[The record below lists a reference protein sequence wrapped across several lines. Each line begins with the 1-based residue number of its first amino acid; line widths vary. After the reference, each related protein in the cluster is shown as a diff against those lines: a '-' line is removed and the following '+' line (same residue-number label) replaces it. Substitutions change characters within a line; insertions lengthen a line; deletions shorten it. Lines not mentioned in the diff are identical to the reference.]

1 MEEQIHRIH
10 EEFAAQRETAMAEA
24 VRRQHADR
32 RNAIVAGGL
41 IGLLSTFLTATVT
54 RREIFWH
61 SYLLES
67 LLGALA
73 GYLLVRLRP
82 DPLGGVMLFGAAYML
97 AWLVRAIGL
106 DPSVLFA
113 VGDLRGAAMIQGNM
127 VSLSLCVAC
136 GAAMGQIMRD

>member
-1 MEEQIHRIH
+1 MEEQVRRLH
-10 EEFAAQRETAMAEA
+10 EEFVAERETALAEA
-24 VRRQHADR
+24 FRRQRRDL
-32 RNAIVAGGL
+32 RNAVMAGAFV
-41 IGLLSTFLTATVT
+41 GLLSTFVTATVT
-54 RREIFWH
+54 RRAIFWH

-82 DPLGGVMLFGAAYML
+82 DPLGGVILFGAAYML
-97 AWLVRAIGL
+97 AWLIRAIGF

-113 VGDLRGAAMIQGNM
+113 VGDIGGAAMIQGNM

-136 GAAMGQIMRD
+136 GAAMGHVMRD

>member
-1 MEEQIHRIH
+1 M
-10 EEFAAQRETAMAEA
+10 ALAEA
-24 VRRQHADR
+24 IRRQQSDR
-32 RNAIVAGGL
+32 RNAVLAGGF
-41 IGLLSTFLTATVT
+41 IGLLSTLVTATVT
-54 RREIFWH
+54 RRAIFWH
-61 SYLLES
+61 SFLLEAV
-67 LLGALA
+67 LGALA

-127 VSLSLCVAC
+127 VSLSLSVAC
-136 GAAMGQIMRD
+136 GAAMGHVMRD